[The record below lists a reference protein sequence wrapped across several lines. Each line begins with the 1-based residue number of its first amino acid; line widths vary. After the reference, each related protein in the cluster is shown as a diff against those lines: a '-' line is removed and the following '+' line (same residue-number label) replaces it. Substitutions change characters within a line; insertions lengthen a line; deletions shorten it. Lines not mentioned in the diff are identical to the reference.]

1 MSVTS
6 QLKVV
11 RLPVSGAAVRVSVA
25 WIDCPALRIV
35 FCWFQV
41 NVRVELAFV
50 GFQLFALI
58 VNVSG
63 TLPVFFMYTVCVAV
77 PPGLMFPTFRAVTF
91 CVHALS
97 EYTPKF
103 TAFIVPFS
111 GTV

>member
-25 WIDCPALRIV
+25 WIVCSGFRMV

-41 NVRVELAFV
+41 NVSDELALV
-50 GFQLFALI
+50 GFQLFELI
-58 VNVSG
+58 VSVSG
-63 TLPVFFMYTVCVAV
+63 TLPVFFMYNVCVAV
-77 PPGLMFPTFRAVTF
+77 PPGLMSPTFRAVTF
-91 CVHALS
+91 CVQALS